1 MVTYCGGRNWVES
14 MEGEIGVHVFS
25 FVSCY
30 SFLSICM
37 LRAQLTGDAYNWECG
52 RHQAVLLLPDWE
64 RRGVCQRPIVGGDV
78 ARATR
83 PRRKNKSR
91 GRTKTGGWGEA

>member
-1 MVTYCGGRNWVES
+1 M
-14 MEGEIGVHVFS
+14 GVHVFS

-37 LRAQLTGDAYNWECG
+37 LRARLTGGAYNGECG
-52 RHQAVLLLPDWE
+52 RRQAVVLLPDWE
-64 RRGVCQRPIVGGDV
+64 WRGVCQRPIVGGDA

-83 PRRKNKSR
+83 QRGKTRGR
-91 GRTKTGGWGEA
+91 GRTKTGGWGNA